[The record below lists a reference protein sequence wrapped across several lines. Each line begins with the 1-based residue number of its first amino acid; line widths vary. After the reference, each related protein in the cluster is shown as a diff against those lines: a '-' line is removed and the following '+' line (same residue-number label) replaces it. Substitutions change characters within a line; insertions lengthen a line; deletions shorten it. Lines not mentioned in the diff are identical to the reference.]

1 MAVDSCPR
9 PTGVTARSVAPIVGV
24 ISAAG
29 VESGVSG
36 IVFFHT
42 EAHDE
47 VVDFY
52 RERLDAAVWLEQPG
66 CTILAHDEFRL
77 GFCDRDRTDDCG
89 VVTFYYDDR
98 ATVDRTYERLADV
111 ARGPPEE
118 NERYDIYQ
126 FFADDPDGR
135 TVEVQTFLHPLP

>member
-1 MAVDSCPR
+1 MWAPR
-9 PTGVTARSVAPIVGV
+9 VSRH
-24 ISAAG
+24 
-29 VESGVSG
+29 VSG

-42 EAHDE
+42 EAHDA
-47 VVDFY
+47 VVAFY

-66 CTILAHDEFRL
+66 CTILAHDEFRF

-89 VVTFYYDDR
+89 VVTFYYPERADVDDL
-98 ATVDRTYERLADV
+98 YERLSDV

-118 NERYDIYQ
+118 NEEYDIYQ
-126 FFADDPDGR
+126 FFAEDPDGR

>member
-1 MAVDSCPR
+1 MPATDR
-9 PTGVTARSVAPIVGV
+9 RHRAIRRTDRRRYIGGGRRVGRV
-24 ISAAG
+24 RNRLLSHG
-29 VESGVSG
+29 G
-36 IVFFHT
+36 
-42 EAHDE
+42 HDE